1 MNAQISPKDW
11 QLLSEYLDGQLSPHD
26 QSKLEQRMHSRPE
39 LRDGLEDLRRLRSV
53 LRTVPRRKVPHNFTL
68 TRAMVEKPAVSRWM
82 SWIPAL
88 SFSSAVATFLLVV
101 SMLIRLP
108 GGVPAAMVSP
118 EMEAPQAMVFEAEPA
133 ELAQDSAEAPPI
145 IVWGGQGQVD
155 GRGGMGGGSDATAME
170 GYGGAAEPEMGF
182 MAIPEG
188 ELYADEGVEPPGAE
202 AAVEQPVEEPAMAPA
217 PEAPPEA
224 PALAA
229 APEEAPEELSD
240 MSASRA
246 MEEENVEPLV
256 GTGPILGVAPAEE
269 QGGMQLKS
277 APETVMLQENQQQ
290 AAQPEMNWLVLQIA
304 LVLVAIGTGITA
316 LYLKRKSK
324 A

>member
-11 QLLSEYLDGQLSPHD
+11 QLLSEYLDGQLSPND

-68 TRAMVEKPAVSRWM
+68 TRAMVEKPAASRWT

-88 SFSSAVATFLLVV
+88 SFSSAIATFLLVI

-118 EMEAPQAMVFEAEPA
+118 EMDAPQVMVYEAEPD

-145 IVWGGQGQVD
+145 ILWGGQGQVD
-155 GRGGMGGGSDATAME
+155 GRGGMGGGSDATAMK
-170 GYGGAAEPEMGF
+170 GYGGAAEPEMGL
-182 MAIPEG
+182 MAIPEA
-188 ELYADEGVEPPGAE
+188 EFYADEGVEPPGSD

-217 PEAPPEA
+217 PEAPEA

-246 MEEENVEPLV
+246 MEENVEPLV

-269 QGGMQLKS
+269 QGEMQFKS
-277 APETVMLQENQQQ
+277 APETVLIQEDQQQ
-290 AAQPEMNWLVLQIA
+290 AAQPDMNWLVLQIA
-304 LVLVAIGTGITA
+304 LVLVAVGTGITA